1 MNKSDPLSV
10 LLKIKEQKGLLV
22 ADDLI
27 KQCYQLQSAHQYDKE
42 RITLKKME
50 ALIEDELVKDE
61 EYKLI

>member
-22 ADDLI
+22 SEDLI
-27 KQCYQLQSAHQYDKE
+27 KQCYQLQSAHQYDKD

-50 ALIEDELVKDE
+50 ALIEEALAKDE
-61 EYKLI
+61 EFKLI